1 MSLVINTNVASLNAQ
16 RNLTSSKDALAT
28 SLQRLSSGLRIN
40 SARDDAAGMA
50 ISERMTAQIRGLD
63 QARRNANDGVSLAQ
77 TAEGALQQSGDI
89 LQRIRE
95 LSIQSA
101 NSSNSTT
108 DRASLNSEVN
118 QLISELD
125 RIANT
130 TSFNGLKLLDGSYQ
144 GQQFQVGAEA
154 NQTIGVSVAG
164 ARATDLQNNSIPM
177 GTTVGTAAS
186 DLGGATIS
194 TAAGTPLPNGIVGQS
209 LTIAGAAG
217 TATVGITANWS
228 ANQIATAVNV
238 NTASTGVKATAT
250 STATLAAMAA
260 GTVSFTL
267 NGGGTATTI
276 SATVGTGGTVA
287 SLAAAVNAVSGK
299 TGVTATADTAGTG
312 LILKQAAGNDIT
324 IKGYTNSAGAASTA
338 TVKGSNTQ
346 AAITLT
352 AGAAGDSA
360 TVSGT
365 VSLSSDS
372 GFTAVSTVAAGAGSV
387 LTNTATAA
395 TAANVSAID
404 ISSIAG
410 ANTAVGIVDAAI
422 SQISK
427 MRADMGAVQNRFN
440 ATITNLQTSSE
451 NLSAARSRIRDA
463 DYAAETAIMTR
474 NQILQQAG
482 TAMLAQANALPNSV
496 LTLLK

>member
-50 ISERMTAQIRGLD
+50 ISERMTSQIRGLD

-77 TAEGALQQSGDI
+77 TAEGALAQSSDI

-118 QLISELD
+118 QLVSELD

-144 GQQFQVGAEA
+144 GQQFQVGADA

-164 ARATDLQNNSIPM
+164 SRSTDLQNN
-177 GTTVGTAAS
+177 TVSLKGTATT
-186 DLGGATIS
+186 DLGGAILGAATG
-194 TAAGTPLPNGIVGQS
+194 TAPANGVVGQT
-209 LTIAGAAG
+209 LTLAGAAG
-217 TATVGITANWS
+217 SAAVTVTAGWS
-228 ANQIATAVNV
+228 AAQVATAVNV
-238 NTASTGVKATAT
+238 NTAATGVKATAS
-250 STATLAAMAA
+250 STATLSAMAA

-287 SLAAAVNAVSGK
+287 GLAAAVNAVSGK
-299 TGVTATADTAGTG
+299 TGVTATADAAGTG
-312 LILKQAAGNDIT
+312 LVLSQAAGNDIT
-324 IKGYTNSAGAASTA
+324 LTGYNNSSATKTA
-338 TVKGSNTQ
+338 TLLGGIPAQTV
-346 AAITLT
+346 TLT
-352 AGAAGDSA
+352 AGAATDSGRV
-360 TVSGT
+360 TGT
-365 VSLSSDS
+365 VTLASDY
-372 GFTAVSTVAAGAGSV
+372 GFTAVSSVAAGAGSV
-387 LTNTATAA
+387 LGTTVTAA
-395 TAANVSAID
+395 TAATVNSID
-404 ISSIAG
+404 ISNIAG
-410 ANTAVGIVDAAI
+410 ANTAIGIVDAAL
-422 SQISK
+422 SQVSK

-440 ATITNLQTSSE
+440 ATITNLQTTSE
-451 NLSAARSRIRDA
+451 NLNAARSRIRDA
-463 DYAAETAIMTR
+463 DFAAETATMTR

>member
-16 RNLTSSKDALAT
+16 RNLTASKDALAT

-77 TAEGALQQSGDI
+77 TAEGALSQSSEI

-118 QLISELD
+118 QLVSELD
-125 RIANT
+125 RIANS
-130 TSFNGLKLLDGSYQ
+130 TSFNGLKLLDGTYQ
-144 GQQFQVGAEA
+144 GQQFQVGADA

-164 ARATDLQNNSIPM
+164 SRSTDLQNNTI
-177 GTTVGTAAS
+177 TLKGTATT
-186 DLGGATIS
+186 DLGGAIIGAA
-194 TAAGTPLPNGIVGQS
+194 TATAPANAVATQT

-217 TATVGITANWS
+217 SAAVSVVSTSSAAT
-228 ANQIATAVNV
+228 IATAINV
-238 NTASTGVKATAT
+238 QTSATGVKATA
-250 STATLAAMAA
+250 SSSATLSGMSA

-276 SATVGTGGTVA
+276 SATVGAGGTVA
-287 SLAAAVNAVSGK
+287 GLAAAVNAVSGK
-299 TGVTATADTAGTG
+299 TGVTATANAAGTG
-312 LILKQAAGNDIT
+312 LVLAQAAGEDIT
-324 IKGYTNSAGAASTA
+324 IVSYTNSAAGTA
-338 TVKGSNTQ
+338 TLLGGI
-346 AAITLT
+346 AAQTVTL
-352 AGAAGDSA
+352 ASGPAATDSA
-360 TVSGT
+360 RVTGT
-365 VSLSSDS
+365 ISLASDN
-372 GFTAVSTVAAGAGSV
+372 GFTAVSSVAAGAASV
-387 LTNTATAA
+387 LGTTVTAA
-395 TAANVSAID
+395 TAAKVNSID
-404 ISSIAG
+404 INTIAG
-410 ANTAVGIVDAAI
+410 ANTALGIVDAAL

-440 ATITNLQTSSE
+440 ATITNLMTTSE
-451 NLSAARSRIRDA
+451 NLNAARSRIRDA
-463 DYAAETAIMTR
+463 DFAAETAVMTR

>member
-1 MSLVINTNVASLNAQ
+1 MSLIINTNIASLNAQ
-16 RNLTSSKDALAT
+16 RNLTASKDALAT

-77 TAEGALQQSGDI
+77 TAEGALSQSTEI

-95 LSIQSA
+95 LAIQSA

-130 TSFNGLKLLDGSYQ
+130 TSFNGLKLLDGTYQ
-144 GQQFQVGAEA
+144 GQQFQVGADA

-164 ARATDLQNNSIPM
+164 ARSTDLQNN
-177 GTTVGTAAS
+177 TVAVKGTAAT
-186 DLGGATIS
+186 DLGGAIVGTV
-194 TAAGTPLPNGIVGQS
+194 AGTAPANVIAVQN

-217 TATVGITANWS
+217 S
-228 ANQIATAVNV
+228 AAASVTLSMSAAQVAAAVNV
-238 NTASTGVKATAT
+238 NTASTGVAATAS
-250 STATLAAMAA
+250 STATLTGMAA

-267 NGGGTATTI
+267 NGGGTATTV
-276 SATVGTGGTVA
+276 SATVGTGGTV
-287 SLAAAVNAVSGK
+287 SGVAAAVNAVSGK
-299 TGVTATADTAGTG
+299 TGVTATTNAAGTG
-312 LILKQAAGNDIT
+312 LILTQAAGNDIT
-324 IKGYTNSAGAASTA
+324 VVGYNNSSATKTVTVTGSNGAAGAALTGATA
-338 TVKGSNTQ
+338 
-346 AAITLT
+346 A
-352 AGAAGDSA
+352 DSA
-360 TVSGT
+360 TVTGSVT
-365 VSLSSDS
+365 LSSDS
-372 GFTAVSTVAAGAGSV
+372 GFTAVSSVAAGGTSV
-387 LTNTATAA
+387 LGTTVTAA
-395 TAANVSAID
+395 TAAKVNSID
-404 ISSIAG
+404 ITSITG
-410 ANTAVGIVDAAI
+410 ANTALGIVDAAL
-422 SQISK
+422 SQINK

-440 ATITNLQTSSE
+440 ATINNLQTTSE
-451 NLSAARSRIRDA
+451 NLNAARSRIRDA
-463 DYAAETAIMTR
+463 DFAAETSTMTR

>member
-1 MSLVINTNVASLNAQ
+1 MSLIINTNVASLNAQ
-16 RNLTSSKDALAT
+16 RNLTASKDALAT

-77 TAEGALQQSGDI
+77 TAEGALGQSSEI

-95 LSIQSA
+95 LAIQSA

-118 QLISELD
+118 QLVSELD

-144 GQQFQVGAEA
+144 GQQFQVGADA

-164 ARATDLQNNSIPM
+164 ARSTDLQNN
-177 GTTVGTAAS
+177 TVSLKGTATT
-186 DLGGATIS
+186 DMGGAILGAVAATIPGN
-194 TAAGTPLPNGIVGQS
+194 AIVGQTV
-209 LTIAGAAG
+209 TIAGAAG
-217 TATVGITANWS
+217 SAAVGVTAGWS
-228 ANQIATAVNV
+228 AAQVATAVNV
-238 NTASTGVKATAT
+238 NTASTGVKAVAS
-250 STATLAAMAA
+250 STATLSAMAA
-260 GTVSFTL
+260 GTVSLAL
-267 NGGGTATTI
+267 NGGGTETTI

-287 SLAAAVNAVSGK
+287 GLAAAVNAVSGK
-299 TGVTATADTAGTG
+299 TGVTATANAAGTG
-312 LILKQAAGNDIT
+312 LILSQAAGNDIT
-324 IKGYTNSAGAASTA
+324 IKSYNNSSATKTA
-338 TVKGSNTQ
+338 TLEGGISGQTVTV
-346 AAITLT
+346 T
-352 AGAAGDSA
+352 AGAATDSA
-360 TVSGT
+360 RVTGT
-365 VSLSSDS
+365 VTLASDY
-372 GFTAVSTVAAGAGSV
+372 GFTAVSSVAAGAGSV
-387 LTNTATAA
+387 LGTTVTAA
-395 TAANVSAID
+395 TAAAVNSID
-404 ISSIAG
+404 ITNIAG
-410 ANTAVGIVDAAI
+410 ANLALGIVDAAL

-440 ATITNLQTSSE
+440 ATITNLQTTSE

-463 DYAAETAIMTR
+463 DFAAETAVMTR

>member
-50 ISERMTAQIRGLD
+50 ISERMTSQIRGLD

-77 TAEGALQQSGDI
+77 TAEGALAQSGDI

-130 TSFNGLKLLDGSYQ
+130 TTFNGLKLLDGTYQ

-164 ARATDLQNNSIPM
+164 ARSTDLQNNTVSM
-177 GTTVGTAAS
+177 GTTGTATT
-186 DLGGATIS
+186 DLGGAIVGTV
-194 TAAGTPLPNGIVGQS
+194 AGTAPANAIVGQT
-209 LTIAGAAG
+209 LTLAGAAG
-217 TATVGITANWS
+217 TAAVAVTGGWS
-228 ANQIATAVNV
+228 ANQVAAAVNV
-238 NTASTGVKATAT
+238 NTASTGVKAIAT
-250 STATLAAMAA
+250 STATITGMAQ

-276 SATVGTGGTVA
+276 SATVGAGGTV
-287 SLAAAVNAVSGK
+287 STVAAAVNAVSGK
-299 TGVTATADTAGTG
+299 TGVTATVNTAGTG

-324 IKGYTNSAGAASTA
+324 FSGYNNSSATKTA
-338 TVKGSNTQ
+338 TVTGSN
-346 AAITLT
+346 A
-352 AGAAGDSA
+352 AAGVVLTGGTAADSS
-360 TVSGT
+360 TITGT
-365 VSLSSDS
+365 VTLSSDY
-372 GFTAVSTVAAGAGSV
+372 GFTAVSSAAAGAGSV
-387 LTNTATAA
+387 LGTTVTAA
-395 TAANVSAID
+395 TAANLSAVD
-404 ISSIAG
+404 ISTISG
-410 ANTAVGIVDAAI
+410 ANTAIGIVDAAI

-427 MRADMGAVQNRFN
+427 MRADMGAVQNRFM
-440 ATITNLQTSSE
+440 ATINNLQTASE

-463 DYAAETAIMTR
+463 DFAAETATMTR

>member
-1 MSLVINTNVASLNAQ
+1 MSLVINTNVSSLNAQ
-16 RNLTSSKDALAT
+16 RNLTTSKDALAT

-77 TAEGALQQSGDI
+77 TAEGALAQSTDI

-118 QLISELD
+118 QLVAELD
-125 RIANT
+125 RIATT
-130 TSFNGLKLLDGSYQ
+130 TSFNGLKLLDGTYQ
-144 GQQFQVGAEA
+144 GQQFQVGADA

-164 ARATDLQNNSIPM
+164 ARSTDLQNNTIALK
-177 GTTVGTAAS
+177 GTGFT
-186 DLGGATIS
+186 DLGGATVSIA
-194 TAAGTPLPNGIVGQS
+194 TATAPANAIATQT

-217 TATVGITANWS
+217 SAAVSVVSTSSAAT
-228 ANQIATAVNV
+228 IATAINAS
-238 NTASTGVKATAT
+238 TASTGVTATAS
-250 STATLAAMAA
+250 STATLSAMIA

-267 NGGGTATTI
+267 NGGGTATAI
-276 SATVGTGGTVA
+276 SATVGTGGTV
-287 SLAAAVNAVSGK
+287 SGLAAAVNAVSGK
-299 TGVTATADTAGTG
+299 TGVTATADTAGTS
-312 LILKQAAGNDIT
+312 LVLSQASGNDIT
-324 IKGYTNSAGAASTA
+324 IVSYTHSAADAATLLGGIAAQTVTLASGAAVT
-338 TVKGSNTQ
+338 
-346 AAITLT
+346 
-352 AGAAGDSA
+352 DSA
-360 TVSGT
+360 RVTGT
-365 VSLSSDS
+365 ISLASDS
-372 GFTAVSTVAAGAGSV
+372 GFTAVSSVAAGAGSV
-387 LTNTATAA
+387 LGITVTSATAA
-395 TAANVSAID
+395 KVNSID
-404 ISSIAG
+404 ITTITG
-410 ANTAVGIVDAAI
+410 ANTAIGIVDAAL
-422 SQISK
+422 SQVNK

-440 ATITNLQTSSE
+440 ATINNLMTTSE
-451 NLSAARSRIRDA
+451 NLNAARSRIRDA
-463 DYAAETAIMTR
+463 DFAAETAVMTR